1 MAYSNKYALDGFSS
15 MTDDELMA
23 IPDEEMEDED
33 PAICVAL
40 ARERTKRGLP
50 PRSAE
55 SYTV

>member
-1 MAYSNKYALDGFSS
+1 MAGTPKYTIDGFGH
-15 MTDDELMA
+15 MTKEELMA
-23 IPDEEMEDED
+23 ITDEEMEDYD
-33 PAICVAL
+33 PAICMAL